1 MNALARRA
9 LDRALGS
16 PLPVPQPKPRVVQTF
31 ADVLVQLDLNE
42 IDTSGPINRVM
53 YLEGRQFAVDMV
65 EHAGDTLTEPAHIAK
80 LVQALIRAAVSRP
93 PSHAKGIKDVIE
105 LLEAR
110 P

>member
-1 MNALARRA
+1 MNPIAQKALAS
-9 LDRALGS
+9 ALGKA
-16 PLPVPQPKPRVVQTF
+16 LPVPQPKPRPVQTF
-31 ADVLVQLDLNE
+31 ADVLVRLDISE

-53 YLEGRQFAVDMV
+53 YLEGRQFALDMIRC
-65 EHAGDTLTEPAHIAK
+65 AGDTLTESTDVAK
-80 LVQALIRAAVSRP
+80 LIQALIRAAISRP